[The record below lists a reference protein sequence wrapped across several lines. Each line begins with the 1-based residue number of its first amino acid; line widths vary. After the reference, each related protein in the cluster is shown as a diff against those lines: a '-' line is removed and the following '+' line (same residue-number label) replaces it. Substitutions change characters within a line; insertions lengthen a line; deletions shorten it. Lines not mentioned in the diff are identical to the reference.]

1 MARRLWLSAA
11 LAVAAQVL
19 AGELASA
26 SLPVPDPAALSPA
39 VPGSP
44 CTATTP
50 YEQYLWAQSASAEF
64 GSSCT
69 RIHFR
74 FGPLYIKAGQMD
86 AVVQPVTIEKP
97 AYDGYITRFRPD
109 LQNPDGTVPDI
120 VDVHLHHGT
129 WLNLSPQYGNG
140 PFFAAGEEKTILDFP
155 RGYGMPVNRNDT
167 WLLLYMVHNQT
178 PQPRIEYVTY
188 DVDFVA
194 KATGDAGG
202 IDPVKP
208 IWLDVQHKPITA
220 SAPDRSAYPVFN
232 AQRGFGHVDPA
243 TGRMECSWPREN
255 CARFD
260 SFGAVTPQQ
269 GVSANVGGAD
279 WVVPPDMAGSIV
291 GLGGH
296 LHPGGVSD
304 DISLVR
310 NGVEKPIFTSQSIP
324 WSRTDHSSAGG
335 PRNSWDFSM
344 TVTGT
349 PLGWKVAIKPG
360 DIVRLNAT
368 YDTQDASW
376 YENMGIVMA
385 FVAPHDTHLP
395 APVDVFDPN
404 VTIDPGVS
412 TKAMVPPG
420 MPPPTCTPSP
430 TTLCLG
436 GMVTH
441 GHLPEAQRY
450 GGCPPPTG
458 CGVVD
463 DKPGPITDTLVASGF
478 TYTTA
483 DLGVVGTTGI
493 PRLRAGVPAHF
504 YNADS
509 GADVWH
515 TFTLCTKGSAVACDG
530 ATGLSYPLASGGS
543 GQATDTTDFDST
555 EIGIGTFYSS
565 ARGQIGG
572 SGPQTQIV
580 QEGTEW
586 VYTPTVPGVYQ
597 FFCRVHPSMR
607 GVFWVIP
614 SGTSGT
620 AAAGPARSSPAANSS
635 SAAAAT
641 PASASVA
648 ALRVGRPW

>member
-1 MARRLWLSAA
+1 MARRRWLSAVI
-11 LAVAAQVL
+11 AVVAQVL

-26 SLPVPDPAALSPA
+26 SLPLPDPAALSPA
-39 VPGSP
+39 VPASA
-44 CTATTP
+44 CTPTSS
-50 YEQYLWAQSASAEF
+50 YEQDLWNQSASAEF
-64 GSSCT
+64 GSACK

-74 FGPLYIKAGQMD
+74 FGPLYVKAGQMD

-109 LQNPDGTVPDI
+109 LQNADGTVPDI

-155 RGYGMPVNRNDT
+155 RGYGMPVNRADT

-178 PQPRIEYVTY
+178 PQPRVEYVTY
-188 DVDFVA
+188 DVDFIT
-194 KATGDAGG
+194 KAAGDAGG
-202 IDPVKP
+202 IDVVKP
-208 IWLDVQHKPITA
+208 IWLDVQRNPITA
-220 SAPDRSAYPVFN
+220 SAPNRSAYPVFN
-232 AQRGFGHVDPA
+232 AQRGFGHVDA
-243 TGRMECSWPREN
+243 TTGRMVCSWPREN

-269 GVSANVGGAD
+269 GQPANVGGAD
-279 WVVPPDMAGSIV
+279 WVVPAGMAGSIV

-296 LHPGGVSD
+296 MHPGGVSD
-304 DISLVR
+304 DVSLVR

-324 WSRTDHSSAGG
+324 WSRIDHNSAGG

-360 DIVRLNAT
+360 DVVRLNAT

-385 FVAPHDTHLP
+385 FVAPNDTHLP
-395 APVDVFDPN
+395 KATDVFDPS

-412 TKAMVPPG
+412 TLATVPPG
-420 MPPPTCTPSP
+420 MPPPTCTPSA

-441 GHLPEAQRY
+441 GHMHEAERY
-450 GGCPPPTG
+450 GGCPASG

-463 DKPGPITDTLVASGF
+463 DKAGPITNTLVASGF

-483 DLGVVGTTGI
+483 DLGVVGAAGI

-515 TFTLCTKGSAVACDG
+515 TFTLCTKGSSVACDG
-530 ATGLSYPLASGGS
+530 GTGLSYPLASGGS
-543 GQATDTTDFDST
+543 GQATDVTDFDST

-572 SGPQTQIV
+572 SGPQTKIV

-614 SGTSGT
+614 SSGAATT
-620 AAAGPARSSPAANSS
+620 AAASSPAA
-635 SAAAAT
+635 ADTEA
-641 PASASVA
+641 V
-648 ALRVGRPW
+648 LRLGRPW